1 MSLRLVAQ
9 LVRRLSLYNQPL
21 KLLPVQLLLR
31 KASFLFLLCL
41 LILQK
46 QNADEE
52 VQEEETSNEDEN
64 DEEARLTGTEFILG
78 AIVSFSNI
86 DSLVH
91 NVRPALKRSDDEKS
105 HHSLSDVVKI

>member
-9 LVRRLSLYNQPL
+9 LVRCLSLYDQPL
-21 KLLPVQLLLR
+21 KLLPVQLLLC

-64 DEEARLTGTEFILG
+64 NEEAGLTGTVLVLG

-91 NVRPALKRSDDEKS
+91 NVRPSFKRRDDEKS
-105 HHSLSDVVKI
+105 HHSLSDVVKV